1 MANDAMKVN
10 IYKIYAAVTAA
21 DPICCT
27 MAEGP
32 VEAVEMVRAND
43 WARMQLTCTA
53 YAERVEEN

>member
-1 MANDAMKVN
+1 MASEAMKVN
-10 IYKIYAAVTAA
+10 IYKIYAAIA
-21 DPICCT
+21 DKNPICCT